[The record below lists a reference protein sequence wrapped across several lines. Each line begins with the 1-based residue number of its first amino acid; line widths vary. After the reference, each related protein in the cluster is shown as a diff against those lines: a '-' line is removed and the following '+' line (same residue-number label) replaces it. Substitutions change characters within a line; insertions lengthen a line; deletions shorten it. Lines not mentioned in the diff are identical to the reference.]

1 VAASGAM
8 RWLCLGG
15 VGEIGKNCY
24 IVDID
29 NKLIVVDCGMT
40 FPKLHQLGI
49 DIVVPDFTWLVQ
61 NQSRLRG
68 ILLTHAHEDH
78 IGSVAYLLQD
88 LKQPPP
94 VYGSRF
100 TLALLRGKLAEFG
113 LLDQTP
119 LHEFK
124 IGSSFEIAGIEV
136 DTARVTHSIPESCSV
151 ALKTA
156 DGWYV
161 HSGDFKLD
169 DSPVDGKLTDFEKLA
184 KWGDEGVLAVGVD
197 VTNIEQ
203 PGRGMSETAIRRPL
217 RDYVADAQGRVF
229 VTTFASNI
237 HRVQQAIDVAVEL
250 KRKVLI
256 LGRTM
261 VDNVNMSL
269 DLGFLKCPENVIVTP
284 QQAETVPAHKLLGVL
299 TGSQGEPMAA
309 MARIANR
316 DHRFVTVQDNDL
328 FIFSARPI
336 PGNEN
341 AIFAVIDD
349 LFRQGAEV
357 IYGLQSGV
365 HASGHAY
372 QEEIRDYVQILK
384 PKFVIP
390 VHGYYRHQ
398 MRFKKLARNWNI
410 TPDRVPIV
418 SIGELYAID
427 DGGPQLLDSVKSGEI
442 YISGDSGTDI
452 SRRVINERLALAED
466 GVLAFSVTMSAD
478 GSQIVGEVQL
488 IARGFVPEQQ
498 STDLLAAIK
507 AEIAEAILRNR
518 MRGPEHSLQL
528 RNNVQNAI
536 QRVIFQKTKINP
548 VVLGMVSYL
557 GEGGGQSSDSGVMA
571 PRIKVK

>member
-1 VAASGAM
+1 LDSTSGI

-24 IVDID
+24 VVDVNGKLIIVD
-29 NKLIVVDCGMT
+29 VGMT

-49 DIVVPDFTWLVQ
+49 DIVIPDFSWLVQ
-61 NQSRLRG
+61 NQARIKG
-68 ILLTHAHEDH
+68 IVLTHAHEDH
-78 IGSVAYLLQD
+78 IGSLPFLLQD
-88 LKQPPP
+88 LKKAPP
-94 VYGSRF
+94 VYGSKF

-113 LLDQTP
+113 VLEGTP
-119 LHEFK
+119 LHQFTP
-124 IGSSFEIAGIEV
+124 GDDFEVSGIRV
-136 DTARVTHSIPESCSV
+136 QTARVTHSIPDSASIAIE
-151 ALKTA
+151 TP

-169 DSPVDGKLTDFEKLA
+169 ETPVDGKMTDFDKLA
-184 KWGDEGVLAVGVD
+184 QWGDEGVLALGVD

-203 PGRGMSETAIRRPL
+203 PGRGVSESSVRRPL
-217 RDYVADAQGRVF
+217 RDYIADHDGRVF

-237 HRVQQAIDVAVEL
+237 HRIQQVVDVAVEL
-250 KRKVLI
+250 KRKLLI

-269 DLGFLKCPENVIVTP
+269 DNGFLKCPPGVIVSP
-284 QQAETVPAHKLLGVL
+284 QEAELVKPHKLLCAL

-316 DHRFVTVQDNDL
+316 DHRFVTVQENDL

-336 PGNEN
+336 PGNET
-341 AIFAVIDD
+341 AIYGVIDD

-372 QEEIRDYVQILK
+372 QEEIRDYVQTLK
-384 PKFVIP
+384 PQFVLP

-398 MRFKKLARNWNI
+398 MRFKKLARNWGFPESI
-410 TPDRVPIV
+410 VPITSLGEMW
-418 SIGELYAID
+418 SIGAGGVQRID
-427 DGGPQLLDSVKSGEI
+427 TVKSGEI
-442 YISGDSGTDI
+442 YIGGDGETDI
-452 SRRVINERLALAED
+452 SRRVVNERLALAED
-466 GVLAFSVTMSAD
+466 GVLVFSVVLNHD
-478 GSQIVGEVQL
+478 GSEIVSGPDL
-488 IARGFVPEQQ
+488 MAKGFVPDQQ
-498 STDLLAAIK
+498 AADLFKTISADIADAIRK
-507 AEIAEAILRNR
+507 NKL
-518 MRGPEHSLQL
+518 RGPEHALQL

-548 VVLGMVSYL
+548 VVIGMVSYA
-557 GEGGGQSSDSGVMA
+557 GE
-571 PRIKVK
+571 